1 MGLLKKKQKLL
12 AKNESS
18 AGGKVA
24 FYHEDDSLL
33 GRNWLDEENEGQLLL
48 DVYQDD
54 KNIYIKSTI
63 AGVRP
68 QDLDISVNNDMLTIR
83 GSRSHEQAVDGKDY
97 FFQECYWGNFSR
109 SIILPTEVKSDKISA
124 TLKNGV
130 LTITLPKLER
140 KRNIPIKIKEE

>member
-1 MGLLKKKQKLL
+1 MGLLKKKQKSLVETEL
-12 AKNESS
+12 S
-18 AGGKVA
+18 AEEQIA
-24 FYHEDDSLL
+24 FHQEDNSLF
-33 GRNWLDEENEGQLLL
+33 GPNWLDEDNEGQLLL
-48 DVYQDD
+48 DVFQDD

-83 GSRSHEQAVDGKDY
+83 GSRSHEQAVSQKDY

-130 LTITLPKLER
+130 LTVTLPKLER
-140 KRNIPIKIKEE
+140 KRNIPVKVKEE